1 MTRNVGWFRWASVLI
16 VLTCL
21 ACSDSNELQTIDEDA
36 VFQPS
41 DKVLLKPDLKV
52 LDIGNSY
59 TEDATAYLP
68 YLVDKLGVDVDDVCL
83 YKAILSGASYKLW
96 YEVYHDL
103 NYNPYEVSKVFG
115 NLEVNVTE
123 GTGAAY
129 DGSLFRKLLKEESWD
144 VVIIHQLGRYAT
156 NYEEWWSRSAGGYLK
171 ELLAIINDYQ
181 PDCTI
186 GFLLVHSPMADYPT
200 NEEHSSVARWEHIA
214 NATQLFVQNSRINIL
229 IPYGTAIQNLRTTAL
244 NNDLDLTRD
253 GAHLGLGLAR
263 YTASCCYYEAL
274 LAHRTGVSVLG
285 RYIPY
290 DIEDKP
296 EKSQYSVTAENIET
310 AQKAAVLACRNPY
323 ICSDPNAFDIDS
335 ISVDL

>member
-1 MTRNVGWFRWASVLI
+1 MS
-16 VLTCL
+16 
-21 ACSDSNELQTIDEDA
+21 CSEAVELQPIEEEA

-41 DKVLLKPDLKV
+41 DIVLLKPDLKV

-68 YLVDKLGVDVDDVCL
+68 YLVDRLGVDVGDICL
-83 YKAILSGASYKLW
+83 YKAILSGASYKHW

-103 NYNPYEVSKVFG
+103 NYNPYEVSKVIG
-115 NLEVNVTE
+115 NLEANVTE

-129 DGSLFRKLLKEESWD
+129 DGILFRKLLKEVNWD
-144 VVIIHQLGRYAT
+144 VIIIHQLGRYAT
-156 NYEEWWSRSAGGYLK
+156 NYEEWWSPSVGGYLK
-171 ELLAIINDYQ
+171 ELLAIIHDNQ
-181 PDCTI
+181 PNCTI

-200 NEEHSSVARWEHIA
+200 NVEHSSVARWEHIA
-214 NATQLFVQNSRINIL
+214 NATRQFVQDKRINIL
-229 IPYGTAIQNLRTTAL
+229 IPYGTAIQNLRATEL
-244 NNDLDLTRD
+244 NNNLDLTRD

-274 LAHRTGVSVLG
+274 LAHRTGVSLLG

-290 DIEDKP
+290 VIEDKP

-310 AQKAAVLACRNPY
+310 AQKAAVLACRKPY
-323 ICSDPNAFDIDS
+323 ICMNPDTCDIDS
-335 ISVDL
+335 ISAD